1 MCDSE
6 QLVFGTVI
14 LIQIKVKKKKKK
26 KDHPLQ
32 ALWIGFE
39 SLIRQLDIKT
49 IHHLLKNEACQNGNS
64 LFQLKCNTQ
73 RTF

>member
-26 KDHPLQ
+26 KRPSSAGIVDR
-32 ALWIGFE
+32 LWITDQTTGY
-39 SLIRQLDIKT
+39 
-49 IHHLLKNEACQNGNS
+49 QNHPSSPKEWGLS
-64 LFQLKCNTQ
+64 EWKFAISIEM
-73 RTF
+73 